1 MSASVDNYQSEI
13 DFLQKVD
20 RILTGDVK
28 IRLREICDKTGSNLA
43 YANLKKRSI
52 NVNFKV
58 VNDKYAVGDKML
70 FIALCKGF
78 NYHELAHLLFCKHH
92 GLTIPHNEQVM
103 SILNA
108 LQDGRDETLMSRAF
122 PSTRTHFENCFMR
135 VIHADKEKMNPT
147 MFLATHSRRLIITSD
162 EVKQYWEAVFRKNF
176 GDETTDEV
184 KVLIDEYIITSN
196 PKKQLDIAER
206 IFALLHKNAK
216 NRQQT
221 MSNLESFDTSSKN
234 TLKALADALET
245 LSKLSPEEKKELE
258 RLAKQIRKE
267 QSKQSGDGS
276 KLSDEAKKEIDNNE
290 QQNDLLNEKQKELEE
305 AQREHRKLQNDYKNG
320 DKEIMDMKKQSNG
333 VSDEKK
339 RKELD
344 EKISDKSK
352 ELEQIWEKAKKIID
366 KANEKIKEIGNINA
380 KISHDEISEQAQ
392 SQAQALVESLQ
403 DELLDDLETIYK
415 NESAGYGAG
424 QDDSPDFD
432 DAINHPLLVI
442 EAKHNTYSRKLQ
454 EAIKTIKNKQR
465 KGFVEG
471 QASGKVNMQK
481 AMNIPKTGNLNV
493 FRKFLPDKRLQTR
506 IGVIII
512 LDSSGSMHDD
522 KFNRALQST
531 WIIQDAMTKTG
542 NPTLIM
548 EFGTTTR
555 IVKPFK
561 GKGEFKRHLQQ
572 GNTYIVPPL
581 IEAKR
586 QIRLSSKLEHIEHWL
601 VCMVTDGQWGD
612 YEQAEEIIRE
622 LNKKDVETMFVFIPE
637 NKWQET
643 KQHHCKH
650 MATIIDVDELS
661 NLLKDCIKKMQ
672 TNIEDKIRR
681 KGA

>member
-1 MSASVDNYQSEI
+1 MSASTDNYQSEI

-20 RILTGDVK
+20 RIITGDVK
-28 IRLREICDKTGSNLA
+28 IRLREICDKSGSNLA

-52 NVNFKV
+52 NLNFKV
-58 VNDKYAVGDKML
+58 VNDKYAMGDKML

-78 NYHELAHLLFCKHH
+78 NYHELAHLLFCRHH
-92 GLTIPHNEQVM
+92 RLTIPHNDAIM

-108 LQDGRDETLMSRAF
+108 LQDGRDETLMSRLFAR
-122 PSTRTHFENCFMR
+122 TRNHFENCFMR
-135 VIHADKEKMNPT
+135 VIHADKLKMNPT

-162 EVKQYWEAVFRKNF
+162 EVKNYWEVVFRKAF

-184 KVLIDEYIITSN
+184 KTLTDEYIVTSS
-196 PKKQLDIAER
+196 PRKQLDIAEK
-206 IFALLHKNAK
+206 IFSLLHKNAK
-216 NRQQT
+216 NHQQT
-221 MSNLESFDTSSKN
+221 MDNLERFNTSSKN
-234 TLKALADALET
+234 TLRALADALET
-245 LSKLSPEEKKELE
+245 LSKLSPEDKRELE
-258 RLAKQIRKE
+258 RMAKQIRKE
-267 QSKQSGDGS
+267 QAKKSGDGS
-276 KLSDEAKKEIDNNE
+276 KLSDETQKEIDNNDK
-290 QQNDLLNEKQKELEE
+290 QNDLLNQKRSELDE
-305 AQREHRKLQNDYKNG
+305 AQREHRKLQNDYKDG

-352 ELEQIWEKAKKIID
+352 ELEQISEKTRKIID
-366 KANEKIKEIGNINA
+366 KANEKIREIGNVQA
-380 KISHDEISEQAQ
+380 KISHDEIIKQAE
-392 SQAQALVESLQ
+392 SKAQELVESLQ

-415 NESAGYGAG
+415 NDVSGYGAG

-432 DAINHPLLVI
+432 NAGNNPPLEI
-442 EAKHNTYSRKLQ
+442 EARHNISSRKLQ
-454 EAIKTIKNKQR
+454 DVIREIRNSQR

-493 FRKFLPDKRLQTR
+493 FKKFIPDKRLQTR

-512 LDSSGSMHDD
+512 LDSSGSMNDG

-561 GKGEFKRHLQQ
+561 GKGIFKRHLHQ
-572 GNTYIVPPL
+572 GNTFIVPPL
-581 IEAKR
+581 LEAKR
-586 QIRLSSKLEHIEHWL
+586 QIKLSSKLEHIEHWL
-601 VCMVTDGQWGD
+601 VCMITDGDWSD
-612 YEQAEEIIRE
+612 YEKAEEIIDE
-622 LNKKDVETMFVFIPE
+622 LNKKDVETMFIHIPE
-637 NKWQET
+637 NDGQKISEH
-643 KQHHCKH
+643 KCKH
-650 MATIIDVDELS
+650 TATILDVDELS
-661 NLLKDCIKKMQ
+661 NLLRTCIKKMQ
-672 TNIEDKIRR
+672 INIGNKIKR
-681 KGA
+681 KGV